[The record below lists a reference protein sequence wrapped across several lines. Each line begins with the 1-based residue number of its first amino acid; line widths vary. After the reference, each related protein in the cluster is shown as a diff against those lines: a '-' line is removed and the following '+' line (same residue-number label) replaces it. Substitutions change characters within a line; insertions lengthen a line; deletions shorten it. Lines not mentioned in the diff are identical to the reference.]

1 MQSDQILVLDNRIS
15 VSDQTATAIFVSG
28 VQISQIDTSNPD
40 GSSFVSSIIF
50 NNITTPSINSTIV
63 SRRVRLKYTLVVSAN
78 ANPPILDPVAA
89 LAAGGAGCALRALPL
104 QSICS
109 NASVILNGS
118 TTNIDLRSTI
128 SATQRRIQKDYLKR
142 QASECPSMADN
153 LACLGVD
160 ALGTALTSQQV
171 LSGYY
176 NSDGTTRASYQPIAF
191 DNAAHTFTYEVSE
204 PLLISPFSL
213 YENETGLALVNTLSL
228 QLNYQFLNDMFV
240 FGEAAAVPAGF
251 AVTLSNPRLQLE
263 YFQVAADIVKI
274 PSMVSVGYENLVVF
288 NRALT
293 AMAHTNVVQTFTA
306 QSDTLRFSAMP
317 DLIYIFARG
326 GQITSRTS
334 AVGTASQADAFLT
347 FAESPSVQITLGNR
361 SGLLT
366 SASKHSLYE
375 IAVRNGYNSSYAD
388 FSLGSGSLFIL
399 SPTKD
404 LGLNLAAGDIA
415 VGQNG
420 SVNFQFQAN
429 YTNQNYVDATGATG
443 GADITTM
450 VPELVIIP
458 VFSGRATL
466 SPSNCIF
473 SIADLS
479 DSEMRQLLRT
489 ADESDGTKVS
499 SETLKPTIQGGSL
512 FGSAKRLLSKV
523 AEGIQSVAGH
533 PIMSALAGMG
543 GDSGGLLT
551 GGKLRRR

>member
-1 MQSDQILVLDNRIS
+1 MSDQILVLDNRIN

-63 SRRVRLKYTLVVSAN
+63 SRRVRLKYTLVVSAD
-78 ANPPILDPVAA
+78 ANPPILDPAAA
-89 LAAGGAGCALRALPL
+89 LDAGGAGCAMRCLGL

-118 TTNIDLRSTI
+118 TTNIDLRSTL
-128 SATQRRIQKDYLKR
+128 SATQRRIPKDYLKR

-153 LACLGVD
+153 LACLSVD

-176 NSDGTTRASYQPIAF
+176 NSDGTTRASYQPVAF
-191 DNAAHTFTYEVSE
+191 DDGAHSFTYEVSE

-228 QLNYQFLNDMFV
+228 QLNYQFTNDMFV
-240 FGEAAAVPAGF
+240 FGNAAAIPAGF
-251 AVTLSNPRLQLE
+251 SVVISNPRLQLE

-293 AMAHTNVVQTFTA
+293 PMAHTNAFQQFTA

-334 AVGTASQADAFLT
+334 AVATRSQADAFLT
-347 FAESPSVQITLGNR
+347 FAETPSVQITLGNR

-366 SASKHSLYE
+366 SASKHSIYE
-375 IAVRNGYNSSYAD
+375 ISARNGYNSSYAD

-404 LGLNLAAGDIA
+404 LGLNLMAGDIA

-479 DSEMRQLLRT
+479 ESELRQLLRT

-499 SETLKPTIQGGSL
+499 SETLKPSIQGGSL

-523 AEGIQSVAGH
+523 AEGMQSVAGH

-543 GDSGGLLT
+543 GDTGGLLT